1 MKELTTPIAVLISG
15 VLISLSILFQGQLK
29 LTAPN
34 VKGAKTAVVNDAP
47 QPTGSTAPSPTPLE
61 RVSVS
66 ADNDPFLGSQNAKVE
81 IIEFSDFQCPYCKR
95 LFDNSYSKLKQE
107 YIDTSKVKLVF
118 RDYPLSFHQN
128 AQIAA
133 ESAGCANDQ
142 GRFWEYHDLLFTKQD
157 EWSALS
163 NDAVKAKFGT
173 YAANLGMDSFRF
185 NSCVNASTFKQ
196 EVDSDLND
204 GTKVGVSGTPT
215 LFINGKRLVGAQ
227 PYETI
232 KAEIE
237 AELSK

>member
-1 MKELTTPIAVLISG
+1 
-15 VLISLSILFQGQLK
+15 
-29 LTAPN
+29 
-34 VKGAKTAVVNDAP
+34 
-47 QPTGSTAPSPTPLE
+47 
-61 RVSVS
+61 
-66 ADNDPFLGSQNAKVE
+66 
-81 IIEFSDFQCPYCKR
+81 
-95 LFDNSYSKLKQE
+95 
-107 YIDTSKVKLVF
+107 
-118 RDYPLSFHQN
+118 
-128 AQIAA
+128 
-133 ESAGCANDQ
+133 
-142 GRFWEYHDLLFTKQD
+142 
-157 EWSALS
+157 
-163 NDAVKAKFGT
+163 VKAKFGT